1 MVVWSAGDARG
12 IALEGVC
19 DVGVDRSPV
28 ALHFPV
34 RRNGNLFPGTYIEVG
49 LVEVDRAKVRLLDPV
64 KLPAS
69 VERLHPWGVVGVME
83 SGWLIGE
90 WREGGARG
98 LFVDAEYVRVLPV
111 RRRGGLRLRS
121 EAHGREQCQGQQRT
135 CKGFHFWPL
144 PGEGNGSRGNSTI
157 RQA

>member
-1 MVVWSAGDARG
+1 MVVWGAGDARG

-69 VERLHPWGVVGVME
+69 VERLHPWGVVGE
-83 SGWLIGE
+83 SGCLIGE
-90 WREGGARG
+90 RREGSARWF
-98 LFVDAEYVRVLPV
+98 FVDAEDVRILPV
-111 RRRGGLRLRS
+111 RRRGGLRLRI
-121 EAHGREQCQGQQRT
+121 EARGR
-135 CKGFHFWPL
+135 
-144 PGEGNGSRGNSTI
+144 
-157 RQA
+157 